1 MKDALACLLFNLI
14 CIKDQ
19 IQLMFAGSLFK
30 LKLDT
35 IEGTASERIH
45 LHIFIKFYKE
55 KIKKKTA
62 KLQKRK

>member
-1 MKDALACLLFNLI
+1 MKDALACLFFNLI

-30 LKLDT
+30 LELDT

-45 LHIFIKFYKE
+45 LHIFIKF
-55 KIKKKTA
+55 IKKK
-62 KLQKRK
+62 